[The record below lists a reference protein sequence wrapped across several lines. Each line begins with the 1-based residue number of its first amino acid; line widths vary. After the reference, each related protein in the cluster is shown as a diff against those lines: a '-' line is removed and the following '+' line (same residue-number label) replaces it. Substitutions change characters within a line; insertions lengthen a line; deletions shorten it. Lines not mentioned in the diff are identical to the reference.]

1 MQTTVQ
7 NSRSIRLGSAT
18 LTVNGVNVGALQNA
32 KLKVEESILQLVA
45 DNARL
50 APRKRIM
57 KATIS
62 ADLWEIW
69 FDALALLD
77 GVGTLTSTPGSS
89 TPVTNEVLKATG
101 ATWNTNEILFFANA
115 QGAGTVATAI
125 TVKNN
130 STNLVLGTDYAIV
143 VLNGKTGVVRVG
155 TGLVA
160 LTNGIRVDYTVTPN
174 VKKTYTGLDVT
185 KLIGTY
191 PVEIA
196 NIDENGKKF
205 GIKFPSAYNASWI
218 EWSFSSDEK
227 LDEVMKY
234 PIELTALPDAT
245 NTFFIME
252 DEQSV

>member
-7 NSRSIRLGSAT
+7 SARAIRLGSAT
-18 LTVNGVNVGALQNA
+18 LTVNGINVGALQNA
-32 KLKVEESILQLVA
+32 KLKIEESILQLVA

-50 APRKRIM
+50 APRKRIT

-62 ADLWEIW
+62 ADLWEIG

-77 GVGTLTSTPGSS
+77 GVGTLTSTPGTS
-89 TPVTNEVLKATG
+89 TNVTSEVLKVAG
-101 ATWNTNEILFFANA
+101 ATWNTNEVLFFANA

-125 TVKNN
+125 VIKNN
-130 STNLVLGTDYAIV
+130 STTLVLGTDYSIV
-143 VLNGKTGVVRVG
+143 VVNGKTGVVRIG

-160 LTNGIRVDYTVTPN
+160 LTTGIKADYTYTPN

-185 KLIGTY
+185 KLIGMY
-191 PVEIA
+191 PVEIS

-205 GIKFPSAYNASWI
+205 GIKFPQAYNASGI

-245 NTFFIME
+245 NTWFIMD
-252 DEQSV
+252 DEQTS